1 MGCYLLGGM
10 HRVLE
15 TCSPRLRGR
24 ARCWRLLPPQ
34 ARWDVAP
41 DDSTGDQP
49 WGETLRGPALVG
61 MAEPALCVPFLGTFT
76 AQAGTGSRS
85 GIWGTQVPRGAG
97 VGLLSCLLPS
107 LAAGVGWD
115 GGRIQIRSGSGGA
128 E

>member
-1 MGCYLLGGM
+1 MGSGNVLPMFAGLSA
-10 HRVLE
+10 VLE
-15 TCSPRLRGR
+15 AASSAGAMVPG
-24 ARCWRLLPPQ
+24 
-34 ARWDVAP
+34 
-41 DDSTGDQP
+41 STGDQP

-85 GIWGTQVPRGAG
+85 GIWGTRVPRGAG
-97 VGLLSCLLPS
+97 VGLLSCLPPS